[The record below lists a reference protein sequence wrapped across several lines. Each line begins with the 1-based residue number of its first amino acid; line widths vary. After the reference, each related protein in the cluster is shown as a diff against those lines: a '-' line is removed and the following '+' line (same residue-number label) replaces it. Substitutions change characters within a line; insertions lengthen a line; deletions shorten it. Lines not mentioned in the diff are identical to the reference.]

1 MKKLVLVFILFF
13 GSIQSYSQCAMCKA
27 IAESDP
33 QGKESLYEG
42 LNSGILYLMG
52 IPYILLSI
60 AFIYFYLNR
69 NRAL

>member
-1 MKKLVLVFILFF
+1 MKKLVLIFIFLF
-13 GSIQSYSQCAMCKA
+13 SVIQSYSQCAMCKA

-60 AFIYFYLNR
+60 AFIYIYLNR
-69 NRAL
+69 KRVL

>member
-1 MKKLVLVFILFF
+1 MKKLVLIFILFF
-13 GSIQSYSQCAMCKA
+13 SCIHSYAQCAMCKA

-52 IPYILLSI
+52 VPYILLSI
-60 AFIYFYLNR
+60 AFIYVYLNR
-69 NRAL
+69 KRVL

>member
-1 MKKLVLVFILFF
+1 MKKLVLIFIFF
-13 GSIQSYSQCAMCKA
+13 FSYFQSYSQCAMCKA

-60 AFIYFYLNR
+60 AFIYIYLNR
-69 NRAL
+69 KRVL

>member
-1 MKKLVLVFILFF
+1 MKKLVLIFIFF
-13 GSIQSYSQCAMCKA
+13 FSVIQSYSQCAMCKA

-60 AFIYFYLNR
+60 AFIYIYLNR
-69 NRAL
+69 KRVL